1 MLRITILFVLLFAN
15 SKLYANS
22 KTDNINIAEKILKIT
37 VDETGIIKVG
47 RDTIS
52 SDNLARYI
60 QERLFKSFMGTGHMH
75 NLIKF
80 EKLNENVPEMV
91 AEVVLKEIK
100 EGQKR
105 ALTEL
110 SLQKYKKLFD
120 NLDINKQKKIKKQFP
135 VLFQTEF

>member
-1 MLRITILFVLLFAN
+1 MFKIPVLFVLLFAGCM
-15 SKLYANS
+15 LYANP
-22 KTDNINIAEKILKIT
+22 KTDHFIIAEKILQIT
-37 VDETGIIKVG
+37 VDETGTIKVG

-60 QERLFKSFMGTGHMH
+60 QERLFKSYMGTGHMH
-75 NLIKF
+75 SLIKF
-80 EKLNENVPEMV
+80 EKLNENVPEIV
-91 AEVVLKEIK
+91 TEVVVKEIK